1 MCLLAEPST
10 NLAGPAAKA
19 GRPVALEAELP
30 TSAPRA
36 RSLFLSGGRGVSILF
51 APRYLC
57 DSCWCRYCFFFLI
70 SSSLR
75 DTLVYTFSSDV
86 SRSMLV
92 VLCVCEVGYIL

>member
-1 MCLLAEPST
+1 MCSLAEPST

-57 DSCWCRYCFFFLI
+57 DSCWCRYWFFFLI

-75 DTLVYTFSSDV
+75 DTLVYSCLNDV
-86 SRSMLV
+86 TSWNGV
-92 VLCVCEVGYIL
+92 VLYVCEEGY